1 MAITRQK
8 KEEIVAKAKDIFA
21 KAKTIVFVG
30 FKGLTVA
37 EAQEMRR
44 GLKVKGVGYTVA
56 KKSLIRRALDSAK
69 VEGEV
74 PELPGE
80 IALSYAPADFS
91 ADKSNSDELAP
102 ARELAVFAK
111 KFGDHL
117 ALVGGIF
124 GERYIDK
131 AEITRI
137 ASIPGMETLRAQ
149 FVQLINS
156 PLQRFALVLNEQAK
170 KQG

>member
-8 KEEIVAKAKDIFA
+8 KEEVVAKAKDIFA
-21 KAKTIVFVG
+21 KAKTVVFVG

-37 EAQEMRR
+37 EAEAMRT
-44 GLKVKGVGYTVA
+44 GLKAHGVSYTVA
-56 KKSLIRRALDSAK
+56 KKSLIRRALDGAK
-69 VEGEV
+69 IEGSM

-80 IALSYAPADFS
+80 IALSYGE
-91 ADKSNSDELAP
+91 DELAP

-124 GERYIDK
+124 GGRFIGK
-131 AEITRI
+131 AEIQSI
-137 ASIPGMETLRAQ
+137 AAIPPLEVLRAQ

-156 PLQRFALVLNEQAK
+156 PLQRFAIVLNAK
-170 KQG
+170 INKQ